1 VDQATIVR
9 RAVDELA
16 QGRIVAIPTE
26 TVYGLAAA
34 IDQPQAIESIFTTK
48 ARPQFDPL
56 IVHVFDEQQAKT
68 LVTDW
73 PTSASILAK
82 AFWPGPLTLILNKN
96 DRVSDLITAGHPSVG
111 LRAPAHALTREIL
124 RGLRVPI
131 AAPSAN
137 RFTRTSPTQ
146 AAHVRAEFPGAKFLI
161 VDGGPCEVGIESTVL
176 DLTQDLPQ
184 ILRPGMITAQQIE
197 AVLNQKV
204 LHSSSESSLKLSPG
218 TFREHYRPEIP
229 LVITDEHGLSAER
242 LQEIAQKLQLKDQT
256 SYEIPLSESPQKTA
270 RLLYAELQALKSRG
284 VSFAWVKK
292 TSEQKDE
299 HWRAIWNRLEK
310 AASINLMIE

>member
-1 VDQATIVR
+1 MDQATIVR

>member
-1 VDQATIVR
+1 
-9 RAVDELA
+9 VDELA

>member
-1 VDQATIVR
+1 
-9 RAVDELA
+9 
-16 QGRIVAIPTE
+16 
-26 TVYGLAAA
+26 
-34 IDQPQAIESIFTTK
+34 
-48 ARPQFDPL
+48 
-56 IVHVFDEQQAKT
+56 
-68 LVTDW
+68 
-73 PTSASILAK
+73 
-82 AFWPGPLTLILNKN
+82 
-96 DRVSDLITAGHPSVG
+96 
-111 LRAPAHALTREIL
+111 
-124 RGLRVPI
+124 
-131 AAPSAN
+131 
-137 RFTRTSPTQ
+137 
-146 AAHVRAEFPGAKFLI
+146 
-161 VDGGPCEVGIESTVL
+161 VGIESTVL